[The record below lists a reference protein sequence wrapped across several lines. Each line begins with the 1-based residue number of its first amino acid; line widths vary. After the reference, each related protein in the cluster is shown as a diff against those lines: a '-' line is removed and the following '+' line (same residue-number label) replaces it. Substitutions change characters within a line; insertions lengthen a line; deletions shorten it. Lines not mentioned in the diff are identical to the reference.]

1 MKTPPF
7 HGLFPV
13 VPPAR
18 RRRAQQGF
26 TLMEALTASAVFT
39 LVMGTVLSLYVF
51 AARVSSGVS
60 QQFLFG
66 AQARILNFMAGEVKA
81 AQQVTVENYNG
92 TNFTTITYG
101 QPQQGNA
108 LALVVTNG
116 SSTMNVYYWLSSTGT
131 FFRAAKSTTNC
142 ELRLSNITNTVPF
155 AMMTYQGAVAS
166 NTTQRLLVGVTLLV
180 SDPNTKN
187 FRQAMILN
195 DSVEN
200 RN

>member
-1 MKTPPF
+1 
-7 HGLFPV
+7 
-13 VPPAR
+13 
-18 RRRAQQGF
+18 
-26 TLMEALTASAVFT
+26 MEALTASAVFT
-39 LVMGTVLSLYVF
+39 LVMGTVLTLYVF
-51 AARVSSGVS
+51 AARVSSGVT

-66 AQARILNFMAGEVKA
+66 AQARVLNFMAGEIKA

-92 TNFTTITYG
+92 TNFTAISAG

-108 LALVVTNG
+108 LSLVVTNG

-131 FFRAAKSTTNC
+131 FFRAAKNVTNC
-142 ELRLSNITNTVPF
+142 EMRLSDITNTVPF

-166 NTTQRLLVGVTLLV
+166 NTTQRLLVAVQLLV

-187 FRQAMILN
+187 FRQAMMLN